1 MTRQL
6 IVHEDPDMAETCETA
21 LGPEANAIRVS
32 NFEKAS
38 RELTSTPD
46 LSLVVLS
53 ATAPASS
60 SSRKSTTDCGPA
72 RDFIRALK
80 RAAAH
85 RTLPVIA
92 LATNHDAE
100 LAGLISAFED
110 SDLLLAD
117 SQCLDRLAKRARDLQ
132 LDFPRPPSVLEL
144 EVTLQDNNNG
154 LYRLSRY
161 GRIED
166 GRSGAL
172 RIDPDVLAEL
182 VRCSQELETRAGA
195 GWTALMERVA
205 DQLHKLLFHG
215 GLQNT
220 MLWDHFTEMRNTVG
234 GTENVRVFFTP
245 GAQAQTI
252 VFEALRG
259 ADKDFW
265 MLKAPITR
273 QYNVAGDQRPLF
285 KDEKSRRGPVN
296 CLILEADADAG
307 DIAEPRWRHSLNA
320 LPELDGEAAAVVRI
334 LEEARAAGLGVGRVQ
349 RLKIS
354 REDDDPIQ
362 TVLHALD
369 DGTVWHLVHFAG
381 HGVLDAECQPGLV
394 LVARDGGVLPF
405 DALTAKLRRTQL
417 LFVSSCRSAGP
428 AFLMRVVDNVVPA
441 VLGYRWKVHDFGAAR
456 FAAAFYEALFNRGA
470 ASFKSLEYAILEA
483 RKKAYGDRADEITWA
498 SPLLVTQMRLGHAD
512 QPYFQPLQ

>member
-1 MTRQL
+1 MSRQL
-6 IVHEDPDMAETCETA
+6 IVHEDPDMAETCELA
-21 LGPEANAIRVS
+21 LGPDADAIQVS

-38 RELTSTPD
+38 RELRSTRD

-60 SSRKSTTDCGPA
+60 SSRKSATDCGPA

-80 RAAAH
+80 QAPEH
-85 RTLPVIA
+85 RSLPVIA
-92 LATNHDAE
+92 IATNSDPE
-100 LAGLISAFED
+100 LAGLISAFQD

-144 EVTLQDNNNG
+144 EITLQDNNTG
-154 LYRLSRY
+154 LYRLSRF

-166 GRSGAL
+166 ARSNSL
-172 RIDPDVLAEL
+172 RIDPDVFAEL
-182 VRCSQELETRAGA
+182 VRCSQELERRLDA
-195 GWTALMERVA
+195 GWTTLMERVA

-234 GTENVRVFFTP
+234 GTENVRIFFTASP
-245 GAQAQTI
+245 QAEPI

-285 KDEKSRRGPVN
+285 KDEKSRRGPIN
-296 CLILEADADAG
+296 CLIVQADPEAGTID
-307 DIAEPRWRHSLNA
+307 EPRWRGALKA
-320 LPELDGEAAAVVRI
+320 LPEVRAEADEIVRI
-334 LEEARAAGLGVGRVQ
+334 LEAAKASELGIGRVEHL
-349 RLKIS
+349 RIS
-354 REDDDPIQ
+354 RSDDEPLQ
-362 TVLHALD
+362 TVLRALD

-381 HGVLDAECQPGLV
+381 HGVLDIDRRPGLV
-394 LVARDGGVLPF
+394 LVARDGGVLPL

-417 LFVSSCRSAGP
+417 LFVSSCRSADS
-428 AFLMRVVDNVVPA
+428 AFLMRIVDNVLPA
-441 VLGYRWKVHDFGAAR
+441 VLGYRWPVQDFGAAR
-456 FAAAFYEALFNRGA
+456 FAAAFYQALFKRGA

-483 RKKAYGDRADEITWA
+483 RKVAYGNRADEITWA

-512 QPYFQPLQ
+512 QPYLQPVQ